1 MFFVEDDK
9 IYLTRG
15 DDAALNVTL
24 KDSSGAAYTMASGD
38 TLTLTVRK
46 TPGDDEAVFS
56 VSSGST
62 RLLIGHEDTADA
74 QTGEYSADIQLMSGG
89 QRMTIWPE
97 LEGRNRKS
105 DANFKNFVLMP
116 EVTRT

>member
-15 DDAALNVTL
+15 DDAALNVAL
-24 KDSSGAAYTMASGD
+24 KTASGDAYTMAIGD

-46 TPGDDEAVFS
+46 TPGDEEAVFA
-56 VSSGST
+56 VSSGSS
-62 RLLIGHEDTADA
+62 RLLISHDDTVDA
-74 QTGEYSADIQLMSGG
+74 QTGEYSADIQLVSGG
-89 QRMTIWPE
+89 QRMTVWPE